1 LNFFLIIFL
10 LSFILLLLNISFSYK
25 NPYMEK
31 KSAFECGY
39 HSFLWQNRVEF
50 SISFFIFGLLFL
62 IFDLEILLTY
72 PYVISSY
79 YNNMLGLIIILIF
92 FIILTLGFLYEI
104 GKKALMLYN
113 KK

>member
-1 LNFFLIIFL
+1 
-10 LSFILLLLNISFSYK
+10 
-25 NPYMEK
+25 MEK

-62 IFDLEILLTY
+62 IFDLEILLIY

>member
-1 LNFFLIIFL
+1 
-10 LSFILLLLNISFSYK
+10 
-25 NPYMEK
+25 MEK

-62 IFDLEILLTY
+62 IFDLEILLTF
-72 PYVISSY
+72 PYVISAY
-79 YNNMLGLIIILIF
+79 YNNMYGLIIILIYF
-92 FIILTLGFLYEI
+92 LILTLGFLYEI
-104 GKKALMLYN
+104 GKKALKLYN

>member
-1 LNFFLIIFL
+1 M
-10 LSFILLLLNISFSYK
+10 LSLILLLLNVCFSYK
-25 NPYMEK
+25 NPYTEK
-31 KSAFECGY
+31 KSTFECGY

-62 IFDLEILLTY
+62 IFDLEILLSY

-79 YNNMLGLIIILIF
+79 YNNIYGLLILLIF
-92 FIILTLGFLYEI
+92 FIILTIGFLYEI
-104 GKKALMLYN
+104 GKKALVLYN